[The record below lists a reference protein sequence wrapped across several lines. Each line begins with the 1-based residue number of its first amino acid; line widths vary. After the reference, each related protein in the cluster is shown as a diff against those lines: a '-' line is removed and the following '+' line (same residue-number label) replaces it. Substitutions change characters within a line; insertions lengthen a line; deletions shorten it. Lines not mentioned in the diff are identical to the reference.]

1 MINDSSKIN
10 RIMSRKDIFTGK
22 VAKTGNNRS
31 KALNIT
37 KRDWHFNVQT
47 VSVLNKEGKKIKLT
61 ASVKQLRTLKK
72 KGLIK

>member
-1 MINDSSKIN
+1 
-10 RIMSRKDIFTGK
+10 MSRKDRFTGK
-22 VAKTGNNRS
+22 VSRTGNSRS

-47 VSVLNKEGKKIKLT
+47 VSVINKEGKKVKIT

-72 KGLIK
+72 KGLIR